1 MVIQC
6 PACQTRFRL
15 ADEKIGPAGV
25 SVRCS
30 KCATTFPV
38 QRPDAPASPTVPS
51 APSPAPEAPP
61 VGTPHDP
68 FAPPAAAAPAPGAPN
83 PFAPPPAAAPSPA
96 APPQGG
102 FSPAP
107 APFAAPP
114 QAAPNPFGFAP
125 APAGGNPFAPPP
137 AGPGAPPDPF
147 GAVPGS
153 HAGPSAFAPQP
164 PPDPFAAM
172 ADGGSP
178 AGSPG
183 APPNPFAAAPNGAP
197 AGLPPGFGPSG
208 LPAGIPDPF
217 AAMADG
223 APPPPG
229 VSTNGP
235 PPGVADPFAAQ
246 DDPSPGLDP
255 GIRAAL
261 LGNGGGA
268 PLSPP
273 SPDEG
278 GTASGGPPSAP
289 SFEFDNVDFGQA
301 AAEAS
306 AGTQSGMAL
315 EVDRPATGPGGGPG
329 PASVPVRERL
339 AEARAKR
346 GRKQRKPVRALHIK
360 VDAPKEPRIAYRV
373 LLGLFFVGA
382 FAGAFASLTD
392 GTFDPARFD
401 RARLAVLLGPPPA
414 APEVAGLAIRP
425 QDGGFLDTAPGRP
438 RVFVANAVAVN
449 AGDAARGFLH
459 VRGRL
464 RDAAGSALLEAT
476 VPCGNSFREDQLR
489 GFRTADEVRRAY
501 LPVGDRMSNARVE
514 PGAAV
519 PCTVVFFDA
528 PPAATVADFELE
540 IVAAKPAS

>member
-1 MVIQC
+1 MTARMVIQC

-15 ADEKIGPAGV
+15 ADEKVGPAGV

-30 KCATTFPV
+30 KCANTFAV
-38 QRPDAPASPTVPS
+38 HRAEAPATPTVPS
-51 APSPAPEAPP
+51 APSLEAPP
-61 VGTPHDP
+61 AG
-68 FAPPAAAAPAPGAPN
+68 AAPAPPATPAQAAPTPQPFPAPAAAPPTPGN
-83 PFAPPPAAAPSPA
+83 PFAPAGAPVA
-96 APPQGG
+96 APPQ
-102 FSPAP
+102 P
-107 APFAAPP
+107 
-114 QAAPNPFGFAP
+114 APNPFGFA
-125 APAGGNPFAPPP
+125 APPGGNPFAPPAN
-137 AGPGAPPDPF
+137 AGAPSMPPDPF
-147 GAVPGS
+147 GGGPAS
-153 HAGPSAFAPQP
+153 HAGPSAFTAQA
-164 PPDPFAAM
+164 PPDPFASM
-172 ADGGSP
+172 ADGGIP
-178 AGSPG
+178 AGADGGVPAGADGGAPG
-183 APPNPFAAAPNGAP
+183 ADPFAAPPNGAP
-197 AGLPPGFGPSG
+197 PGLPPGFGPSG

-229 VSTNGP
+229 VANGP
-235 PPGVADPFAAQ
+235 PPGMSDPFAAQ
-246 DDPSPGLDP
+246 EDGAAGLDP
-255 GIRAAL
+255 GVRAAL
-261 LGNGGGA
+261 LGGGA
-268 PLSPP
+268 GAELSAPP

-278 GTASGGPPSAP
+278 GPPASPGQ

-306 AGTQSGMAL
+306 ASTQSGLPL
-315 EVDRPATGPGGGPG
+315 EVDRPGAGPEAAP
-329 PASVPVRERL
+329 VPVRERL

-346 GRKQRKPVRALHIK
+346 GKKQRKPLRAMHIK
-360 VDAPKEPRIAYRV
+360 VDAPKEPRIAIRV
-373 LLGLFFVGA
+373 LLGLFFLGG

-438 RVFVANAVAVN
+438 RIFVANAVAVN
-449 AGDAARGFLH
+449 AGSAPRGYLE

-464 RDAAGSALLEAT
+464 RDTAGTALVEAT

-489 GFRTADEVRRAY
+489 GFRSGDELRRAY

-514 PGAAV
+514 PGAAI